1 MLIGILSLF
10 IDRDAIFLSC
20 LPRTRAHRRTTILSN
35 LWKPRSIF
43 VCVCV
48 AQSIVCICGI
58 LAIRLTKMRVRCFV
72 LTHVDLMEALASIF
86 AIKY

>member
-20 LPRTRAHRRTTILSN
+20 LPHARPSAFYNFVKSLEPKIDLC
-35 LWKPRSIF
+35 